1 MRRHLVL
8 LLVIVSA
15 LASTTPFSAAQMG
28 RPAAP
33 VGPPPQELPPQGGD
47 RVRPPISTI
56 TVATQLV
63 QVDVVVQDSAGHPIH
78 GLTQAD
84 FQVAEDKKQQ
94 TVKNFEEHIA
104 VDPMH
109 AKIAPAVK
117 LSPGMFTDYTPV
129 PQNAPL
135 TVILLDRLNTPMVAQ
150 TYVLQQLREFLKKA
164 DPNSHVAIFG
174 LTSRLIMLQGFTDD
188 PKVLLYALDHNGR
201 QQASVLLKDPGVEN
215 LSDVLTGE
223 AGAAPDPELKQFEA
237 DNASFQ
243 TQLQVG
249 YTLTAF
255 DQLAAYLSGFPG
267 RKNVLWLSGSFPLNI
282 DPDTS
287 VQYSMQTEAD
297 FGDRFRKTVNLLAR
311 ARIAVYPVDAIG
323 LDIVNHS
330 LDASQSFNRAPT
342 IAQIAETKGSLA
354 TNQGHNTMDQLASQ
368 TGGKAFYYNND
379 LVGAFTES
387 IKSGSDYYTLTYSP
401 SNHDPRG
408 GFRTIHVQLL
418 GDANSR
424 GLKLAYRRGY
434 YLDDSRHTMAI
445 AAKNPSAT
453 PASGPPPD
461 PYALAVMQHGAP
473 APSEIL
479 FKIRVLPAAE
489 STEDATHG
497 PDARR
502 PPPSLTGS
510 VSHYEIDFT
519 TLASKIDIPI
529 EPDGH
534 HHGAIE
540 FVTFVYDGEGKLL
553 DTQNQTMHFNLKQ
566 EDYDKLLKGGIGY
579 SQQLTAPAHAQSLR
593 IAVHDLVSGRLGV
606 VEVPLAA
613 VSKLDPAS

>member
-8 LLVIVSA
+8 SLVILSA
-15 LASTTPFSAAQMG
+15 LASTTLFSAAQIG
-28 RPAAP
+28 RSAGP

-47 RVRPPISTI
+47 RARPPTSTI

-63 QVDVVVQDSAGHPIH
+63 QVDVVVQDSAGRPVH

-84 FQVAEDKKQQ
+84 FQIAEDKKQQ
-94 TVKNFEEHIA
+94 GIKNFEEHIS

-117 LSPGMFTDYTPV
+117 LGPGMFTDYTPV

-150 TYVLQQLREFLKKA
+150 TYVLQQLREFLKKV
-164 DPNSHVAIFG
+164 DPNSRVAIFG

-188 PKVLLYALDHNGR
+188 PRVLLYALDHNGR
-201 QQASVLLKDPGVEN
+201 QQASVLLNDPGVQN
-215 LSDVLTGE
+215 LSDALTGE
-223 AGAAPDPELKQFEA
+223 AGAPDDPELRQFEA

-267 RKNVLWLSGSFPLNI
+267 RKNVLWLSGSFPINI

-297 FGDRFRKTVNLLAR
+297 FGDKFKKTVNLLAR

-323 LDIVNHS
+323 LDIANHS
-330 LDASQSFNRAPT
+330 MDASQSFSRAPT
-342 IAQIAETKGSLA
+342 IAQIADTKGSLA

-368 TGGKAFYYNND
+368 TGGKAFYNQND
-379 LVGAFTES
+379 LVGAFTQS
-387 IKSGSDYYTLTYSP
+387 IQSGSDYYTLTYSP

-408 GFRTIHVQLL
+408 GFRSIHVQLL

-424 GLKLAYRRGY
+424 SLKLAYRRGY
-434 YLDDSRHTMAI
+434 YLDDSRHATSI
-445 AAKNPSAT
+445 SAKSSTGAPG
-453 PASGPPPD
+453 PAPD
-461 PYALAVMQHGAP
+461 PHALAVMQHGAP

-479 FKIRVLPAAE
+479 FKIRVLPAAK
-489 STEDATHG
+489 STEDTTPG
-497 PDARR
+497 PDAGR
-502 PPPSLTGS
+502 PLPSLNGPLAR
-510 VSHYEIDFT
+510 YEIDFT
-519 TLASKIDIPI
+519 TLAGKIDIPM

-553 DTQNQTMHFNLKQ
+553 DTQNQTMHFNLKP

-579 SQQLTAPAHAQSLR
+579 SQQVTTPAHAKSLR